1 MAMNVFEMVVVI
13 VVVVFTAQVV
23 KAWIKRGGGN
33 ASLPPEQQQR
43 IDRLEQ
49 RVKHL
54 EAVVSD
60 PDSQLREK
68 FRELDA

>member
-1 MAMNVFEMVVVI
+1 MNVFEMVALI
-13 VVVVFTAQVV
+13 VVVVFLAQVV
-23 KAWIKRGGGN
+23 KAWIRRGSAG
-33 ASLPPEQQQR
+33 LPGDQQQR

-68 FRELDA
+68 FRELEDA